1 MDMHETCADVIGA
14 RRTAVL
20 LRRGYAQLA
29 WRMLAIA
36 AAAWLMMTQV
46 FLIAQVRG
54 GDMYPALKDGDLLL
68 AFRLQGSYAQ
78 DDVVLYTAGGQRRV
92 GRVVARAGD
101 VVSLD
106 ESGVL
111 SVNGTSQSAQVFYA
125 TYAKENFSY
134 PMQVGPGCVFILG
147 DHRTQAEDSRDFGP
161 VPLTD
166 VRGKIITILRRQGL

>member
-1 MDMHETCADVIGA
+1 MHERCAGVIGA

-20 LRRGYAQLA
+20 LRRGYARLA
-29 WRMLAIA
+29 LQMLVIA
-36 AAAWLMMTQV
+36 AAAWLLLTQV

-54 GDMYPALKDGDLLL
+54 GDMDPALRDGDLLL

-92 GRVVARAGD
+92 GRVVAREGD

-106 ESGVL
+106 ESGAL
-111 SVNGTSQSAQVFYA
+111 SVNGTTQSARIFYA
-125 TYAKENFSY
+125 TYAKEGLDY
-134 PMQVGPGCVFILG
+134 PVQVGPGCVFILG

-161 VPLTD
+161 VPVAD
-166 VRGKIITILRRQGL
+166 VQGKIITILRRQGL